1 MTVPVLCG
9 IISECED
16 DIATKTHSA
25 LSSIPEKLT
34 MAVVAENEGNMINS
48 NGYVNQDFN

>member
-1 MTVPVLCG
+1 VCDCSPCERNGAIQPVFMTVPVLCR

-25 LSSIPEKLT
+25 LSLIPEK
-34 MAVVAENEGNMINS
+34 
-48 NGYVNQDFN
+48 